1 MIIYINMFISMLIGL
16 FTSRLVL
23 QALGVSDF
31 GLFNAVGGIIGLF
44 TFIAGALASTTTRFI
59 NVEMGKEDGDLNKV
73 FNACNLLH
81 ILLALI
87 VLLITE
93 LGGVFY
99 IEHYLNVEPGKERD
113 AMFIFQV
120 SIIVSC
126 IGITNVPFN
135 SLFNATERFLF
146 NAIVGIGTK
155 IFQLFVIIWL
165 LHFEGNRVRAYS
177 IIMSSTTLISCGI
190 YIFFCHRNW
199 PDIIRWRFVKDK
211 KLYKEV
217 ISFSNYNLLSTAALT
232 ARSQGSSLLINYFFG
247 TMVNGAFAVAKSVES
262 YVMAFAGNFDG
273 ASGPQITQSYA
284 KGDMD
289 RVMYLTCKIGKYCI
303 LIMLIAFF
311 PLISEMDMVLHLWL
325 KEVPEGALE
334 FCNMTLLVAL
344 VSATSGGIVQVL
356 HASGKIAKFKITF
369 SAMML
374 LCIPLGYWLFKS
386 GAAPHLLVALFAAM
400 DALWRI
406 IQLFFLKNIIQFP
419 VKTYVKEAYLP
430 PFNVALCVV
439 PIIIL
444 TGLLP
449 LNRIIWH
456 FLRFTIILMVTL
468 IACAVVG
475 LTKNER
481 QHVILTIKK
490 RILPSHYEYKK
501 TI

>member
-1 MIIYINMFISMLIGL
+1 MFISMLIGL

-344 VSATSGGIVQVL
+344 VSATSGGIVQVIN
-356 HASGKIAKFKITF
+356 ASGKVARFKTTF
-369 SAMML
+369 SLMML
-374 LCIPLGYWLFKS
+374 VCLPLGYWLFKK
-386 GAAPHLLVALFAAM
+386 GAAPHLLPAMFAVV
-400 DALWRI
+400 DVIWRI
-406 IQLFFLKNIIQFP
+406 VQLFLMKRILNFP
-419 VKTYVKEAYLP
+419 ANHYAKEAFLP
-430 PFNVALCVV
+430 PLFVSICVIPV
-439 PIIIL
+439 IYL
-444 TGLLP
+444 TGLISVDNTL
-449 LNRIIWH
+449 WH
-456 FLRFTIILMVTL
+456 LSRFGIILVLTL
-468 IACAVVG
+468 IACAFVG
-475 LTKNER
+475 LTKSER
-481 QHVILTIKK
+481 MHIIASFQNRLNLLRSKHV
-490 RILPSHYEYKK
+490 
-501 TI
+501 